1 MVDVDF
7 RGMTS
12 KIILCLLLSSQL
24 WTAKNNILLQS
35 QLTLIEMGIAKKVT
49 EIALL
54 VEQGFQETQRS
65 GNTNKSHEQLFTS
78 R

>member
-1 MVDVDF
+1 
-7 RGMTS
+7 
-12 KIILCLLLSSQL
+12 
-24 WTAKNNILLQS
+24 
-35 QLTLIEMGIAKKVT
+35 MGIAKKVT